1 MPRICILFNGRIR
14 IFDRPDTYNELVSRV
29 TDGFQIEPGNV
40 LLFTWEYVDTM
51 DSSVIV
57 FEVDPSAY
65 DIIRGGDALNCYVI
79 EQQSPAPDAIG
90 GWTTGGKRP
99 RSRVRQL

>member
-57 FEVDPSAY
+57 FELDPSAY
-65 DIIRGGDALNCYVI
+65 DIIRGGDVLNCYVI
-79 EQQSPAPDAIG
+79 EQQSPAPDAID